1 MNLVTL
7 NAPLDKETYKAKV
20 RLHLQSH
27 GWSPCDLSAI
37 AIRTFPT
44 VVGPKSALV
53 YLQDY
58 GKATENY
65 LLTGDYQSEGR
76 NALESCFVMLPKNA
90 SEKELA
96 TLTKKF
102 AADAARVIAGTY
114 AASLLNGRLKPR
126 ALLVGPTGNPA
137 IEWWRFGLASCH
149 EPSVVRVV
157 TEYPNEGARVLAL
170 GTLQD

>member
-1 MNLVTL
+1 MNHVIES
-7 NAPLDKETYKAKV
+7 PVIDKETYKAKV
-20 RLHLQSH
+20 RLLLQWS
-27 GWSPCDLSAI
+27 GWSPCDLTAI

-58 GKATENY
+58 GKATQNY
-65 LLTGDYQSEGR
+65 LLTGDYPSEGR

-90 SEKELA
+90 SEKELSR
-96 TLTKKF
+96 LTKQF

-126 ALLVGPTGNPA
+126 ALLVGPNGSPA
-137 IEWWRFGLASCH
+137 IEWWRLGVASCN
-149 EPSVVRVV
+149 EPSVVTVV
-157 TEYPNEGARVLAL
+157 TEYRDEADRVLAL
-170 GTLQD
+170 GLPQD